1 MKLLSA
7 QIGSIYRI
15 NDILLDKKV
24 RHRLQILGMTRNTEI
39 VLLNKKYS
47 GTVIIKVRGTRFALG
62 RKYAQGITLK
72 V

>member
-15 NDILLDKKV
+15 NDILLGKKV
-24 RHRLQILGMTRNTEI
+24 RHRLQILGMTRNAEI

-62 RKYAQGITLK
+62 SKYAQGITLK

>member
-15 NDILLDKKV
+15 NNILLGKKV
-24 RHRLQILGMTRNTEI
+24 RHRLQILGMTRNAEI

-62 RKYAQGITLK
+62 SKYAQGITLK

>member
-1 MKLLSA
+1 MKLLSV

-62 RKYAQGITLK
+62 SKYAQGITLK